1 MPLLDHF
8 HPPVSHRLEWSSLH
22 SGWAT
27 YLASNLCEH
36 WLPAP
41 YLAVENTRRRM
52 AVEVDVG
59 TFDVPPG
66 VVPGA
71 AVVATPRVWTAPP
84 PRVTVEVELGGAYEV
99 LIYADESGWRLV
111 GAIELVSESNKDRPS
126 ERAAFVGK
134 CAGLLA
140 QGVAVVVVDVVTNR
154 RANLHNELLEF
165 IGLEAGLLPDAGPIY
180 TSAYHPV
187 VRAGATALDIWAEPL
202 AVGTPLPDMPLRVSA
217 DLVVPVELEETY
229 SQICRLRRVI

>member
-8 HPPVSHRLEWSSLH
+8 HPPVNQRLGWSSLH

-27 YLASNLCEH
+27 YLASNLSER
-36 WLPAP
+36 WLPSP
-41 YLAVENTRRRM
+41 YLAAENTRRSL

-59 TFDVPPG
+59 TFDASPQAAPG
-66 VVPGA
+66 V
-71 AVVATPRVWTAPP
+71 AVVTEPRVWTVPP
-84 PRVTVEVELGGAYEV
+84 PLVTVEVELGDAYEV
-99 LIYADESGWRLV
+99 LVYADDSGWRLV
-111 GAIELVSESNKDRPS
+111 GAIELVSEKNKDCPS

-134 CAGLLA
+134 CLGLLA

-154 RANLHNELLEF
+154 HSNLHNELLRLIEV
-165 IGLEAGLLPDAGPIY
+165 ETGLLPDDSAVY

-187 VRAGATALDIWAEPL
+187 ARRGKTGLDVWAEPL
-202 AVGTPLPDMPLRVSA
+202 VLGAPLPTMPLRVSA

-229 SQICRLRRVI
+229 SQICRLRLVI